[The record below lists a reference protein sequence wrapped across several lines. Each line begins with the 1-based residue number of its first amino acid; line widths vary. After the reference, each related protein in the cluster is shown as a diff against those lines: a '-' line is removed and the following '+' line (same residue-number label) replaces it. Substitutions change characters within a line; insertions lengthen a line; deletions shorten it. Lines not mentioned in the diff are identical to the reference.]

1 MNDLILSN
9 INNHVL
15 TITINRFDKQNALL
29 NEMYLSLI
37 DLFDHAE
44 RDENIRVVVIQ
55 GNDSCF
61 SAGNDL
67 NDFLK
72 STDSLAARGGYQFI
86 QKLGQFN
93 KPLIAAVAGNA
104 VGIGTTLLLHCD
116 MAIAATNAKFMLP
129 FAQLGLCPEA
139 ASSYLLPKLVGR
151 VKAFELLVLGDKFD
165 AITAESLG
173 LINQVVAPEELIE
186 SAQLLAQRLVQI
198 PPKALQ
204 MSRELIAK
212 GCQQAVSDIMYEEI
226 IEFEKLLDT
235 PESKAILQHLAK

>member
-1 MNDLILSN
+1 MNDLILSTT
-9 INNHVL
+9 NNHVL
-15 TITINRFDKQNALL
+15 TITLNRLDKQNALL
-29 NEMYLSLI
+29 NDMYIKLSSLL
-37 DLFDHAE
+37 DEAE
-44 RDENIRVVVIQ
+44 SNDDIRVVIIQ
-55 GNDSCF
+55 GSDSCF

-67 NDFLK
+67 NDFLNG
-72 STDSLAARGGYQFI
+72 TGSLDERGGYQFI
-86 QKLGQFN
+86 QKLGQFK

-165 AITAESLG
+165 AHTALQLG
-173 LINQVVAPEELIE
+173 MVNQVVEPEQLLE
-186 SAQLLAQRLVQI
+186 SAQLLAARLVKL
-198 PPKALQ
+198 PPQALQ
-204 MSRELIAK
+204 ISRELIAK

-226 IEFEKLLDT
+226 LAFEKLLKT